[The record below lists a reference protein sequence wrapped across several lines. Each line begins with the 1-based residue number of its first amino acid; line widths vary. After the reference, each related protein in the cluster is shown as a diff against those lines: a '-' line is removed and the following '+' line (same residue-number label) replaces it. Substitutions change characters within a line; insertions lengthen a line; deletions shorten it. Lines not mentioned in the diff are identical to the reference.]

1 MATQT
6 PARETA
12 GHRPAAAATATA
24 RLSAY
29 GPSEL
34 LQAGAVAGLVAGL
47 GFILANMIYATSQGL
62 PAIAPFLAIGTIFFI
77 DDMPQMTP
85 AYALTGV
92 ITHFSMSILF
102 GMVFAFLVPLFPT
115 IKALAVGAIG
125 YGLALY
131 VVNFLVLGNLLDL
144 RVVRARRWRT
154 GPDLRADR
162 PSGGVR
168 RSADP
173 LLRGKVKR
181 GTA

>member
-1 MATQT
+1 MPTQT

-12 GHRPAAAATATA
+12 GDRPPAATATA

-85 AYALTGV
+85 AYALAGV
-92 ITHFSMSILF
+92 ITHFSLSILF

-131 VVNFLVLGNLLDL
+131 VVNFLVLGNLIFEWFAPGDG
-144 RVVRARRWRT
+144 
-154 GPDLRADR
+154 GPDQIYELIVHPAVY
-162 PSGGVR
+162 GV
-168 RSADP
+168 
-173 LLRGKVKR
+173 LLIPFFAGMVKR

>member
-12 GHRPAAAATATA
+12 GHRPAAATATA

-85 AYALTGV
+85 AY
-92 ITHFSMSILF
+92 
-102 GMVFAFLVPLFPT
+102 
-115 IKALAVGAIG
+115 
-125 YGLALY
+125 GLALY

-162 PSGGVR
+162 PSRRCAPLVR
-168 RSADP
+168 RA
-173 LLRGKVKR
+173 
-181 GTA
+181 